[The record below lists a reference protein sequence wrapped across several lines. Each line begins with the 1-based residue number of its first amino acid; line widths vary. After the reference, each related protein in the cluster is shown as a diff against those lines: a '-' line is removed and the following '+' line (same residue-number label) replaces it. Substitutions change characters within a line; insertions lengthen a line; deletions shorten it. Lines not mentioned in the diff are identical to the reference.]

1 MYTLL
6 RWFVEWKA
14 RRRGAQV
21 IVFDGG
27 AEVERTRA
35 FFHGVC
41 AGGVSVLAVVVISA
55 PAGADPALHAETER
69 RGRLLAEANRRT
81 EEAVTITEACLQT
94 AQTMK
99 ETLDG
104 YREIVERY
112 PNVVRGR

>member
-6 RWFVEWKA
+6 RWIVEWKA

-27 AEVERTRA
+27 SEVERTRA
-35 FFHGVC
+35 FF
-41 AGGVSVLAVVVISA
+41 GGLCVGGGAVLLVGLVTA
-55 PAGADPALHAETER
+55 PAMSDSGLQAEAER
-69 RGRLLAEANRRT
+69 RSALLAEANRRV
-81 EEAVTITEACLQT
+81 EEAVTITAACLAT
-94 AQTMK
+94 AQTMR

-112 PNVVRGR
+112 PVVRGR

>member
-6 RWFVEWKA
+6 RWLVEWKA

-21 IVFDGG
+21 IIFDGG

-35 FFHGVC
+35 FFHGAC
-41 AGGVSVLAVVVISA
+41 AGGGAVIAVIILAA
-55 PAGADPALHAETER
+55 PTGSDPALRAETEH
-69 RGRLLAEANRRT
+69 RGELLVEANRRT
-81 EEAVTITEACLQT
+81 REAVTITEACLQT

-104 YREIVERY
+104 YREIVESY
-112 PNVVRGR
+112 PGVVRGR

>member
-6 RWFVEWKA
+6 RWIAEWEA

-27 AEVERTRA
+27 AEVERSRA
-35 FFHGVC
+35 FFRGVC
-41 AGGVSVLAVVVISA
+41 VGGGGVLLAGILTG
-55 PAGADPALHAETER
+55 PGALDPALEEESER
-69 RGRLLAEANRRT
+69 RAGLVAEANRRT
-81 EEAVTITEACLQT
+81 EAAVAITEACLHT

-112 PNVVRGR
+112 PVIRGR